1 MKWSS
6 WIHERDWKRLWLFL
20 LAVAGGGIIVLL
32 LIHVQDIASAGMRV
46 LAWTLNVLTGFIAGL
61 VIAYLLL
68 AVVEWLQR
76 LLLKLPLLSGKEK
89 LARGLAVATTYL
101 LIFFVFFSVLFAL
114 VLAITKQVQTINF
127 EDLPRLI
134 QELQVQI
141 VGFIDTILAMMER
154 LGISTDGMEEWLSGL
169 SDNLGGSL
177 TTMGSGVF
185 SFANNVTGFLSNA
198 LFAVIFSIYFLY
210 DTAGLME
217 YWSNAFRAIFGRRV
231 HHVCAVLL
239 SDANTCFSGY
249 IRGQFADAVF
259 MAVALGI
266 LLAIVGVPYAV
277 VIGILSGLGNLIP
290 YVGPIVAYGL
300 TIGVC
305 AATGQWGTL
314 LIALL
319 VVLVLQTVDGNVVN
333 PRLLSQSIDVHP
345 VLVIVGLLFGSAMGG
360 LTGMLLA
367 VPVASFLKIQFERLV
382 AWRSGA

>member
-134 QELQVQI
+134 QELP
-141 VGFIDTILAMMER
+141 GCCSLCR
-154 LGISTDGMEEWLSGL
+154 WLP
-169 SDNLGGSL
+169 
-177 TTMGSGVF
+177 F
-185 SFANNVTGFLSNA
+185 
-198 LFAVIFSIYFLY
+198 
-210 DTAGLME
+210 
-217 YWSNAFRAIFGRRV
+217 
-231 HHVCAVLL
+231 
-239 SDANTCFSGY
+239 
-249 IRGQFADAVF
+249 
-259 MAVALGI
+259 
-266 LLAIVGVPYAV
+266 
-277 VIGILSGLGNLIP
+277 
-290 YVGPIVAYGL
+290 
-300 TIGVC
+300 
-305 AATGQWGTL
+305 
-314 LIALL
+314 
-319 VVLVLQTVDGNVVN
+319 
-333 PRLLSQSIDVHP
+333 
-345 VLVIVGLLFGSAMGG
+345 
-360 LTGMLLA
+360 
-367 VPVASFLKIQFERLV
+367 
-382 AWRSGA
+382 